1 MKRVAKKRR
10 RRLAWLSTFSLIVVL
25 DFVVP
30 YTLLKDVAS
39 LAGSY
44 AFWAMLTAITIA
56 LGYVYMLSW
65 RD

>member
-1 MKRVAKKRR
+1 MRPIARTRR

-30 YTLLKDVAS
+30 YTLLKDIAS

-44 AFWAMLTAITIA
+44 AFWAILTAITIA
-56 LGYVYMLSW
+56 LGYVYMLRW